1 MAGHA
6 DRPFCGYIPR
16 IVRRLPGLARRTR
29 GIPVPVYADPS
40 HDPAPGRAARDTDTG
55 AAAGAAR
62 ERMREFMSRA
72 GGRGVTVTMIVNVL
86 AGVPRSTITRWLAE
100 DIKRGAAERVMPG
113 FYRTRPHSDRGNQH
127 RGRRGR
133 LAHPG
138 HLEAA

>member
-1 MAGHA
+1 
-6 DRPFCGYIPR
+6 
-16 IVRRLPGLARRTR
+16 
-29 GIPVPVYADPS
+29 VYADPS
-40 HDPAPGRAARDTDTG
+40 GDPAPERAAPDADT
-55 AAAGAAR
+55 AAAASAAR

-86 AGVPRSTITRWLAE
+86 ASVPRSTVTRWLAE
-100 DIKRGAAERVMPG
+100 DIKRGVAERVMPG
-113 FYRTRPHSDRGNQH
+113 FYRTCPDSDTGNQH